1 MEALSPSP
9 IRRPLGTLSLATQ
22 STPQSQHGLH
32 SVLNQENTRV
42 AERKLID
49 TRKPHLAGTTQE
61 AKAPLH
67 EAVTA
72 AQEAMT
78 AAMGAAAAAALPP
91 IPPIEG
97 FGRLQCV
104 RKLGNG
110 GFGHVWLARRIETSE
125 SVAVKIVELGGRDQ
139 DHVSTV
145 SDVEREVAVHHRVFG
160 DRGVAA
166 PESCRLLL
174 ALAAHSIEAGRAV
187 LVLELF
193 DGIELH
199 EYVVRGGREG
209 CCWAAVGLLWP
220 RAGWLEETEAQPI
233 VQTLLEALAHIH
245 ALGVAHLDLKPQNV
259 LIHPPSGN
267 LKLIDY
273 GTAALFEPL
282 VEGEP
287 APLFWPLVEEH
298 GGTKSFQ
305 SPERIFED
313 YVELGED
320 KEGFDGPAADVF
332 SLGCLTCFLLR
343 GKVPFDWKEA
353 QDRSSSMAFER
364 DTAEQA
370 GEENPLAGVLDPLM
384 TLSARCKAND
394 PFGKDVC
401 VDEDD
406 DERPLPSGGAIDF
419 VRLAT
424 RYLPHE
430 RPTAQTLA
438 EHSWLLTKVRV
449 TREDGTMSNAEV
461 LQLQLSSL
469 EGMLEKLDFD
479 REVFG

>member
-1 MEALSPSP
+1 
-9 IRRPLGTLSLATQ
+9 
-22 STPQSQHGLH
+22 
-32 SVLNQENTRV
+32 VRV
-42 AERKLID
+42 AEKACQMSCARWTSKQGSNALVAASD
-49 TRKPHLAGTTQE
+49 TRKPLLAGT
-61 AKAPLH
+61 
-67 EAVTA
+67 
-72 AQEAMT
+72 AQEAMAAAMV

-91 IPPIEG
+91 VCPPIEG
-97 FGRLQCV
+97 VGRLQCV
-104 RKLGNG
+104 RKLGDG
-110 GFGHVWLARRIETSE
+110 GFGHVWLAQRIETSE
-125 SVAVKIVELGGRDQ
+125 SVAVKFVELGGRDQ
-139 DHVSTV
+139 DHVTTV
-145 SDVEREVAVHHRVFG
+145 SDVEREVAVHQRLFG
-160 DRGVAA
+160 DGGVA
-166 PESCRLLL
+166 PPVSCRLLL
-174 ALAAHSIEAGRAV
+174 ALAAHSIEAARAV

-199 EYVVRGGREG
+199 DYVVRGGREG
-209 CCWAAVGLLWP
+209 CCWAAIGLVWP
-220 RAGWLEETEAQPI
+220 RAGRVEETEARPI
-233 VQTLLEALAHIH
+233 VQTLLEALAHMH
-245 ALGVAHLDLKPQNV
+245 AMGVAHLDLKPQNV

-313 YVELGED
+313 YVEFGKD

-353 QDRSSSMAFER
+353 QDRSSSMALKR

-370 GEENPLAGVLDPLM
+370 GEKTPWAGLLDPLM

-394 PFGKDVC
+394 PFGE
-401 VDEDD
+401 DEDD
-406 DERPLPSGGAIDF
+406 DDDDDDDEHPLPSIGAIDF

-438 EHSWLLTKVRV
+438 EHLWLITEVRV
-449 TREDGTMSNAEV
+449 TREDGATSSAE
-461 LQLQLSSL
+461 LQHVQLFSL
-469 EGMLEKLDFD
+469 EGMLGKLELD
-479 REVFG
+479 

>member
-1 MEALSPSP
+1 MVVVSPSP
-9 IRRPLGTLSLATQ
+9 TRRPLGALSLAKQ

-32 SVLNQENTRV
+32 SALNKEKAPQGSNALV
-42 AERKLID
+42 AASELID
-49 TRKPHLAGTTQE
+49 TRKPLLAGT
-61 AKAPLH
+61 
-67 EAVTA
+67 
-72 AQEAMT
+72 AQEVMAAAMV

-91 IPPIEG
+91 VCPPIEG
-97 FGRLQCV
+97 VGRLQCV
-104 RKLGNG
+104 RKLGDG
-110 GFGHVWLARRIETSE
+110 GFGHVWLAQRIETSE
-125 SVAVKIVELGGRDQ
+125 SVAVKLVELGGRDQ
-139 DHVSTV
+139 DHVTSV
-145 SDVEREVAVHHRVFG
+145 NDVEREVAVHQRLFG
-160 DRGVAA
+160 DGGVA
-166 PESCRLLL
+166 PPVSCRLLL
-174 ALAAHSIEAGRAV
+174 ALAAHSIEAARAV

-199 EYVVRGGREG
+199 DYVVRGGREG
-209 CCWAAVGLLWP
+209 CCWAAVGLVWP
-220 RAGWLEETEAQPI
+220 RAGWVEETEARPI

-245 ALGVAHLDLKPQNV
+245 AMGVAHLDLKPQNV

-353 QDRSSSMAFER
+353 QDRSSSMALKR

-370 GEENPLAGVLDPLM
+370 GEKNPWAGLLDPLM

-394 PFGKDVC
+394 PFGEDEC
-401 VDEDD
+401 VDKDKDDDD
-406 DERPLPSGGAIDF
+406 DEHPLPSLGAIDF

-424 RYLPHE
+424 RFLPHE

-438 EHSWLLTKVRV
+438 KHLWLLTEVRV
-449 TREDGTMSNAEV
+449 TREDGATSSAE
-461 LQLQLSSL
+461 LQQVQLFSL
-469 EGMLEKLDFD
+469 EGMLGKLELD
-479 REVFG
+479 